1 MDASVAQIAI
11 HVKPAGLNLS
21 SILKLITASSIVE
34 MARNSSFNAMMA
46 ITEMVMVVAG
56 IAELKLDIPAL
67 EELQIQLI
75 SAITRFLQEFP

>member
-21 SILKLITASSIVE
+21 SILKLVTASSIVE

-75 SAITRFLQEFP
+75 SAITQFLQEFP

>member
-21 SILKLITASSIVE
+21 STLKLITASSIVE

-75 SAITRFLQEFP
+75 SAITQFLQEFP

>member
-75 SAITRFLQEFP
+75 SAITQFLQEFP